1 MAASL
6 TRFGSLVLRHTC
18 RIPSRRK
25 VSPPATSSFRT
36 LLTTPTRQKN
46 KASRSNTFKS
56 DDDDVDLEPK
66 KKTSRSKD
74 FEFDDDYLEPGGEA
88 SSSKEF
94 KFDYSDLG
102 PEDKAEYDSLSPEEK
117 IEYQKAAAD
126 IDALMRSPEVESELN
141 AEVAQL
147 AAEVAQEAPSESTA
161 GPNPIKPGLMALG
174 ELDQQGTGEDEV
186 FKGDDISSLAHGE
199 LEQHRE
205 IREMARI
212 AAWEM
217 PLLSS
222 TLCFPFI
229 FNF

>member
-6 TRFGSLVLRHTC
+6 TKLGSLALRHTC

-25 VSPPATSSFRT
+25 ASPLAAFSFRT
-36 LLTTPTRQKN
+36 FLTTPIRWE
-46 KASRSNTFKS
+46 
-56 DDDDVDLEPK
+56 D
-66 KKTSRSKD
+66 
-74 FEFDDDYLEPGGEA
+74 EA

-94 KFDYSDLG
+94 KFDYNDLG

-117 IEYQKAAAD
+117 LEYQEEAAALH
-126 IDALMRSPEVESELN
+126 AHMSSPEVMSELN
-141 AEVAQL
+141 ADISQL
-147 AAEVAQEAPSESTA
+147 AGEVNKELQ
-161 GPNPIKPGLMALG
+161 PIKPRARGRPNRGFFALG
-174 ELDQQGTGEDEV
+174 EEDELRGEEDEE
-186 FKGDDISSLAHGE
+186 FHGDDISSLAHGE

-222 TLCFPFI
+222 TLCFPSI
-229 FNF
+229 FNFKFQ